1 MLMRAFCELV
11 TAAEQAPSSGATLIH
26 IRARAEKQLCHESV
40 KNVSNTDQTALHQPN
55 PLPPMISMPLNAP
68 AATPTISAQLAATD
82 WLLHWLSSPEHLQQW
97 MRTLPA
103 VGSPTPPSASLKDTR
118 YAHPTWQ
125 QWPFNAL
132 RDQHQAWSDRVL
144 AHAQLEGMQPHHQ
157 QLMTFMARQLAELC
171 APANWPWSN
180 PEVSAKGA
188 STLGMSLLKG
198 THLWMNDLPAVI
210 KRQLAALVP
219 GDASADATGTEPQPL
234 THEVGRDV
242 ALTPGKVVMRNHLVE
257 LIQYEPSTEQVAAE
271 PLLIVPS
278 CIMKYYILD
287 LSPHNSM
294 VKFLRDQG
302 FTVFML
308 SWRNPDEADRDLGMD
323 DYLRLGLLDS
333 MAAIRRLTG
342 CERLHAMGY
351 CLGGTF
357 LAMVASLLAR
367 RHEDTRVKLEDV
379 PELHT
384 LTLLAAQTDF
394 SEPGDLGVFIDPDQV
409 QHLRKDMER
418 RGFLSG
424 RQMATAFQ
432 VLNARDLIWTRLTRR
447 YLLGEEENGI
457 DLMSWNADATR
468 LPARMHSEYL
478 HELFLRNALAT
489 GHARVLGERVALI
502 DIQCPMLVVGT
513 EKDQVSPWR
522 SVHKVTLLTD
532 TDTTFMLASGGHN
545 AGIITEPG
553 HPHRHHAVRHAP
565 RGSTWLAPDDWLAQA
580 EHREGSWWPE
590 FSAWLARQSSA
601 QAPARAI
608 SPSNALADAPGEYVK
623 VRYAD

>member
-1 MLMRAFCELV
+1 MTPLPLN
-11 TAAEQAPSSGATLIH
+11 TATQAPS
-26 IRARAEKQLCHESV
+26 V
-40 KNVSNTDQTALHQPN
+40 
-55 PLPPMISMPLNAP
+55 
-68 AATPTISAQLAATD
+68 SAQLAATD
-82 WLLHWLSSPEHLQQW
+82 WLLHWLASGDAMQKWASSVQQAWAGARPPAAPLQD
-97 MRTLPA
+97 P
-103 VGSPTPPSASLKDTR
+103 R

-125 QWPFNAL
+125 RWPFNTL
-132 RDQHQAWSDRVL
+132 RDHHAAWSEQLLSQAR
-144 AHAQLEGMQPHHQ
+144 LEGMLPHHQ
-157 QLMTFMARQLAELC
+157 QLMGFMARQWSDLT

-180 PEVSAKGA
+180 PEVIEQGVGS
-188 STLGMSLLKG
+188 LGMSLFKG
-198 THLWMNDLPAVI
+198 VNLWMKDLPETLTH
-210 KRQLAALVP
+210 QLASMLPPAVRREAISPTLP
-219 GDASADATGTEPQPL
+219 PL
-234 THEVGRDV
+234 SHEVGRDV
-242 ALTPGKVVMRNHLVE
+242 ALTPGKVVMRNRLVE
-257 LIQYEPSTEQVAAE
+257 LIQYDASTGLVHAE

-294 VKFLRDQG
+294 VRFLRDQG

-308 SWRNPDEADRDLGMD
+308 SWRNPDEGDRDLGMD
-323 DYLRLGLLDS
+323 DYLEMGLLES
-333 MAAIRRLTG
+333 MSAISRLTG
-342 CERLHAMGY
+342 CTRLNAMGY

-367 RHEDTRVKLEDV
+367 RKQVSQPSLEGV

-384 LTLLAAQTDF
+384 VTLLAAQTDF
-394 SEPGDLGVFIDPDQV
+394 SEPGDLGVFIDPEQIR
-409 QHLRKDMER
+409 HLRQDMDQ

-424 RQMATAFQ
+424 RQMALAFQ
-432 VLNARDLIWTRLTRR
+432 VLNARDLIWSRMTRR

-532 TDTTFMLASGGHN
+532 TDTTFLLASGGHN
-545 AGIITEPG
+545 AGIVTEPG
-553 HPHRHHAVRHAP
+553 HPHRHHAMRHAP
-565 RGSTWLAPDDWLAQA
+565 KGSTWLPPQQWLAEA
-580 EHREGSWWPE
+580 EQRDGSWWPTL
-590 FSAWLARQSSA
+590 ADWLRQHSPKRV
-601 QAPARAI
+601 PARTI
-608 SPSNALADAPGEYVK
+608 EPTSALCDAPGEHVK
-623 VRYAD
+623 IRYAD